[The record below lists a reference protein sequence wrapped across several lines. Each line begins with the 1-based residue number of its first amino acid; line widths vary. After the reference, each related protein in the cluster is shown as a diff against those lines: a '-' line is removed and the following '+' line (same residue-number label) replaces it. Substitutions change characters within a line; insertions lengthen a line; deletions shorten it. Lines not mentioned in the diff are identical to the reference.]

1 MLDGPDVHDLD
12 PMEVLRL
19 RARIHITRAVAR
31 FGIDGPEAGLSVL
44 DEVHRMVEGQAPA
57 LLGAQAHLQAGAI
70 NVMASNWRQALVEL
84 EQVEPHLDE
93 LVVPE
98 RCAAL
103 INRGLAHLS
112 LFHLDLGRADL
123 EAVVALAVEH
133 SLPLEEF
140 KARHNLGCLAYLAG
154 DIPGALRL
162 LGEAAEMDVDITT
175 ARGHLDH
182 GKVLLDAGLVDEA
195 EEVLQRGLDA
205 ARLDRQPFERGEIH
219 LDLARAALLR
229 GDMAQARIRA
239 GNAVRTFRAIH
250 AAGPAE
256 EVELLG
262 AVIDLGVGRRLTRA
276 AQVASRWDTPTPTL
290 PAERLATRIQVEV
303 ALARHD
309 LGTARAQ
316 LTRLGSGHPVA
327 LGVLLHEHLLAAMLA
342 EAEGDHTRATG
353 IMREAAARL
362 AHDQGDV
369 HSLEVR
375 AGLAF
380 HAARI
385 RDADV
390 AAATDSG
397 STAELFESVER
408 WRAASHR
415 TPPLRP
421 SDDAETAAL
430 VGRLRQ
436 IRQAGPHE
444 ASGPV
449 DDEVTTLQAAITAR
463 LRAVRGD
470 RVGEDLHPATAQLA
484 LETAAERAV
493 TLVTFHE
500 IRGTVV
506 RLVLDGSRI
515 LQSVLGPAGDIAAA
529 AVRAHADVRATA
541 LAPPSMAAFLGQARE
556 RSLLEVDRAL
566 FGGVQVEG
574 TVVVVPTTA
583 LASLPWRTLPSL
595 APHPVVAAPSVTAW
609 VRRPTLATR
618 NPSVVAL
625 AGPGLPRAQEEVS
638 GVSKAWG
645 RHTGSAGG
653 TTHSGYAVTSDVR
666 DALASASVVHL
677 AAHGHHVDQSP
688 LFSSLDLAD
697 GPVFAHELHAPLA
710 AELVILSACD
720 VGRTRG
726 QAGDE
731 PLGLA
736 AALLSLGVQC
746 VVAATNPVRDDV
758 AAAAMVDLHQRL
770 AAGTDVAAALRDT
783 AAHVPGAEAF
793 CAYGSTWQTG

>member
-1 MLDGPDVHDLD
+1 VLDGPDVQALD
-12 PMEVLRL
+12 PTEVLRL
-19 RARIHITRAVAR
+19 RARIHITRAVTR
-31 FGIDGPEAGLSVL
+31 FGIDGPEAGLGVL
-44 DEVHRMVEGQAPA
+44 DEVHRMVQGQAAA
-57 LLGAQAHLQAGAI
+57 LLGVQAHLQAGAI
-70 NVMASNWRQALVEL
+70 NVMASNWRQALAEL

-123 EAVVALAVEH
+123 EAAAALAVAH

-162 LGEAAEMDVDITT
+162 LGEAAGMDVDITS

-205 ARLDRQPFERGEIH
+205 ARHDHQPFERGEIH

-229 GDMAQARIRA
+229 GDAAEARTRA
-239 GNAVRTFRAIH
+239 GHAVRTFRAIR
-250 AAGPAE
+250 AAGRAE

-290 PAERLATRIQVEV
+290 PSERLATRIKVEV
-303 ALARHD
+303 ALARQD
-309 LGTARAQ
+309 LDAARAE
-316 LTRLGSGHPVA
+316 LSRLGSGHPVS
-327 LGVLLHEHLLAAMLA
+327 LGVLLHEHLLAARLA
-342 EAEGDHTRATG
+342 EAEGDHPRATG

-362 AHDQGDV
+362 AHDQGEV

-390 AAATDSG
+390 AAATDTG
-397 STAELFESVER
+397 SLAELFESVER

-421 SDDAETAAL
+421 SDDEETAAL

-436 IRQAGPHE
+436 LRQVTPHGSS
-444 ASGPV
+444 AHL
-449 DDEVTTLQAAITAR
+449 DEDATALEAAITTR

-470 RVGEDLHPATAQLA
+470 PDGDDLQPASADVA
-484 LETAAERAV
+484 LRTAADRGV

-500 IRGTVV
+500 VRGTVV

-515 LQSVLGPAGDIAAA
+515 LQSVLGAAGDLATAAA
-529 AVRAHADVRATA
+529 RAHADVRAA
-541 LAPPSMAAFLGQARE
+541 SLARPSMAAFLDRARE

-566 FGGVQVEG
+566 LGGVHVEG

-583 LASLPWRTLPSL
+583 LASLPWRALPSL
-595 APHPVVAAPSVTAW
+595 SPHPVVAAPSVTAW
-609 VRRPTLATR
+609 VRRPTRATG
-618 NPSVVAL
+618 PPGVAAL
-625 AGPGLPRAQEEVS
+625 AGPGLPRALEEV
-638 GVSKAWG
+638 GGIVKAWG
-645 RHTGSAGG
+645 RHTGSRGR
-653 TTHSGYAVTSDVR
+653 TPHTGYAVASDVR
-666 DALASASVVHL
+666 DALAASSVVHL

-688 LFSSLDLAD
+688 LFSSLDMAD
-697 GPVFAHELHAPLA
+697 GPVFAHELRAPLA
-710 AELVILSACD
+710 AELVVLSACD

-726 QAGDE
+726 RAGDE

-758 AAAAMVDLHQRL
+758 AAAAMVELHQRL
-770 AAGTDVAAALRDT
+770 AAGADVATALRDT
-783 AAHVPGAEAF
+783 TARVPGAEAF
-793 CAYGSTWQTG
+793 CAYGNTWQAD